1 MGAKTVR
8 TVEENIENL
17 HDLGLGKEL
26 LGMAPKRKKLV
37 MWALLKFK
45 TFALD
50 NISKKVTKQ
59 AKDWEKYLQ
68 IMELIKDLYSECI
81 KNSYKS
87 ISRQLII
94 KAVKTHQG
102 S

>member
-1 MGAKTVR
+1 
-8 TVEENIENL
+8 
-17 HDLGLGKEL
+17 
-26 LGMAPKRKKLV
+26 

-50 NISKKVTKQ
+50 NISKKMKRQ

-68 IMELIKDLYSECI
+68 IMELMIKDLYSEYI

-87 ISRQLII
+87 KVDNLLQ
-94 KAVKTHQG
+94 KQ
-102 S
+102 